1 MDGKVFLAKYADGT
15 EKVLGDAGELSE
27 EPFVEG
33 RWVDFED
40 PAVRD
45 AKWEAWEV
53 EEAELS

>member
-1 MDGKVFLAKYADGT
+1 MDGKVFLATYADGT
-15 EKVLGDAGELSE
+15 ERVLGDAGELSE

-45 AKWEAWEV
+45 AKWDAWSV